1 MEEQKIPP
9 FAIPQMRNFVPE
21 RLRPWI
27 LVLFVLVFQFS
38 GGVYLASVAEMVGST
53 QLLQEDIQMAGYASL
68 VGMALFFGMMF
79 RLKMAVKS
87 KPTLIICSMVIL
99 AANVICAYTTSVPL
113 LVATCFVAG
122 FFRMWGTF
130 ECNSTIQLWIT
141 PKRDMSV
148 FFCYVY
154 LVVNSAINLSGVM
167 SVYVAFLSTWEY
179 MHYAIIF
186 ALLLVMLAVLL
197 IYNDKRTMPPLPLY
211 GIDWLGMLMWG
222 VVGLCVVFVC
232 VYGEHYDWFD
242 SFNIRFATFLGV
254 ITFILNRWRASFIH
268 HSYIFHDLFRRFP
281 MVLVLIG
288 VIVLGDTL
296 LAPQHIFEHAL
307 MEGVLG
313 YDSLNVISLNWVGF
327 AGTLLGCLAV
337 WILFA
342 RWKWPY
348 QRMLMIAFLCY
359 IFYLAYFYFFIDY
372 NLPKEALCLPIVV
385 RTVGYVIMATA
396 VLTANTSF
404 PFPFYFCQAVCVQN
418 LFSAALAGCIGNAI
432 VGRILR
438 IVQQENFVELSA
450 SVDGV
455 NTAAHF
461 VAATPQGVISQSLPL
476 SQLYGAVQVQALIE
490 SMKDIYGILLLVAV
504 ASWLLALLLHPA
516 IRPVNFLH
524 PLFATIRNTLSLDM
538 LKKMRAE
545 KRTVGEEN

>member
-1 MEEQKIPP
+1 MEETKTPP
-9 FAIPQMRNFVPE
+9 FAIPQMRDFVPH

-27 LVLFVLVFQFS
+27 LVLFVLIFQFS

-87 KPTLIICSMVIL
+87 KPTLLLCCSVILLANIIC
-99 AANVICAYTTSVPL
+99 AHTTSVPV

-122 FFRMWGTF
+122 FFRIWGTF

-141 PKRDMSV
+141 PKRDMAV

-154 LVVNSAINLSGVM
+154 LIVNSTINLSGIM
-167 SVYVAFLSTWEY
+167 SVYLAFWQTWEY
-179 MHYAIIF
+179 MHYAIVL
-186 ALLLVMLAVLL
+186 ALLLVMLTVMV
-197 IYNDKRTMPPLPLY
+197 IYNDKRVMPPLPLY

-232 VYGEHYDWFD
+232 TYGEHYDWFD
-242 SFNIRFATFLGV
+242 SFHIRLATFLGA

-268 HSYIFHDLFRRFP
+268 HSYIFHDLFSRFP
-281 MVLVLIG
+281 MVLMLIG
-288 VIVLGDTL
+288 IIILGDTL
-296 LAPQHIFEHAL
+296 LAPEHIFEHAL

-327 AGTLLGCLAV
+327 FGTVLGCLV
-337 WILFA
+337 VYVLFA

-372 NLPKEALCLPIVV
+372 NLPKEALYLPIIV
-385 RTVGYVIMATA
+385 RSVGYVIMATA
-396 VLTANTSF
+396 VLTANTVL

-418 LFSAALAGCIGNAI
+418 LFSAALAGCIGSAI
-432 VGRILR
+432 VGRMLKV
-438 IVQQENFVELSA
+438 VQHTNFMEISA
-450 SVDGV
+450 SFDRIQ
-455 NTAAHF
+455 TSS
-461 VAATPQGVISQSLPL
+461 TLPL
-476 SQLYGAVQVQALIE
+476 PQLYGAVQMQALLE
-490 SMKDIYGILLLVAV
+490 SMKEIYGILLLIAIG
-504 ASWLLALLLHPA
+504 AWLFAALFHPA
-516 IRPVNFLH
+516 IRPTRYLH
-524 PLFATIRNTLSLDM
+524 PLFTTIRSSLSMDM
-538 LKKMRAE
+538 LKKMRANARTE
-545 KRTVGEEN
+545 KDS